1 MKIIYKVSFIA
12 LISAALHSCGK
23 SDVKPTVIPRAD
35 TSNSLIGD
43 TRLVGNWAIVKD
55 SVFYNGSSAVYIG
68 AAGDHYK
75 FTKYG
80 NLYIS
85 VQNKTFIDTAIYTV
99 TTTQV
104 GWVNTYIESNG
115 LITTVHT
122 TTPPY
127 NIASLDTA
135 KLVLSQTSQ
144 ASAGQRFEQITFKKT
159 K

>member
-12 LISAALHSCGK
+12 FICAAVFSCSK
-23 SDVKPTVIPRAD
+23 SDVTPVVIPRAD
-35 TSNSLIGD
+35 TSSNLIGD

-55 SVFYNGSSAVYIG
+55 SVFYNNSSSVYHGI
-68 AAGDHYK
+68 AGDHYK

-85 VQNKTFIDTAIYTV
+85 QQNKTFIDTAIYAV

-104 GWVNTYIESNG
+104 AWINTYIESNG
-115 LITTVHT
+115 LIITTHT
-122 TTPPY
+122 TTPPL
-127 NIASLDTA
+127 NIATLDTA
-135 KLVLSQTSQ
+135 NLVLSQTVQ
-144 ASAGQRFEQITFKKT
+144 ASAGQHFEQITFKKS

>member
-12 LISAALHSCGK
+12 LISAALFSCGK
-23 SDVKPTVIPRAD
+23 SDVQPTVIPRAD
-35 TSNSLIGD
+35 TSSTLIGD
-43 TRLVGNWAIVKD
+43 TRLVGNWAVVKD
-55 SVFYNGSSAVYIG
+55 SVFYNSGSAVYIG
-68 AAGDHYK
+68 VAGDHYK

-85 VQNKTFIDTAIYTV
+85 LQNRTFIDTAIYTV

-104 GWVNTYIESNG
+104 GWVNTYLESNG
-115 LITTVHT
+115 LISVVHT
-122 TTPPY
+122 TTPAY

-135 KLVLSQTSQ
+135 NLVLSQTTQ
-144 ASAGQRFEQITFKKT
+144 ASGGQRFEQITFKKT

>member
-12 LISAALHSCGK
+12 VIGAMLYSCGK
-23 SDVKPTVIPRAD
+23 SDVTPTVIPRAD
-35 TSNSLIGD
+35 TSSSLIGD
-43 TRLVGNWAIVKD
+43 TRLVGNWAVVKD
-55 SVFYNGSSAVYIG
+55 SVFYNSSGSVYIG
-68 AAGDHYK
+68 GAGDHYK

-85 VQNKTFIDTAIYTV
+85 MQNKTFIDTAIYSV

-104 GWVNTYIESNG
+104 GWVNTYLELNG
-115 LITTVHT
+115 LVTTGHT

-135 KLVLSQTSQ
+135 NLVLSQTTQ
-144 ASAGQRFEQITFKKT
+144 ASAGQRFEQITFKKM